1 MPETNVN
8 NILNLKQ
15 KGEVKYE
22 NGEISF
28 YRKNLPITNIYNPHI
43 KQNQDAI
50 INYTDKIIEDSLS
63 KIAEKSNRIKNNS
76 IQ

>member
-1 MPETNVN
+1 LKLNDPKNMPETNVN

-15 KGEVKYE
+15 RGEVKYE

-43 KQNQDAI
+43 K
-50 INYTDKIIEDSLS
+50 
-63 KIAEKSNRIKNNS
+63 
-76 IQ
+76 